1 LPKALNLPR
10 LYPIVDV
17 EVAARAGWAPRDLA
31 RAYLAGG
38 ATLLQL
44 RAKTLE
50 GAQFLGLAEAIVADA
65 ARAGADVIINDRAD
79 IARLTAAA
87 GVHVGQEDVTPRDV
101 RRLCGDAIVVGR
113 STHTEAQ
120 IAVALSEPI
129 SYLAIG
135 PVFPTA
141 TKATGYERVGY
152 DAVRHA
158 AARAAPVNIPVVAI
172 GGITLDTAAAVIA
185 AGADAVAVITDLVSN
200 DPEARVRQ
208 YLASL
213 Q

>member
-141 TKATGYERVGY
+141 TKATGYERVGC